1 MARYIGPT
9 CKLSRRE
16 GVDLMTK
23 SAFKPLNAK
32 CKAETPPGMHGGK
45 RQRLSDYGKM
55 LREKQKFRRRY
66 GVLER
71 QFRRYYKMA
80 TVKKGS
86 TGENLFQILESRL
99 DNVVFRAGFASTVN
113 EARQIIGHKHIC
125 VNGQVVN
132 IPSYQVQ
139 PGDVVSVRE
148 KAKSHARIQ
157 AAVALAQQ
165 RPQVEWISVDSKQ
178 LSSQFNSFPTINDM
192 PPEYAIQLVIEFYS
206 K

>member
-1 MARYIGPT
+1 MARYTGPT

-16 GVDLMTK
+16 GVDLMNK

-32 CKAETPPGMHGGK
+32 CKADTPPGMHGAK

-80 TVKKGS
+80 AAQKGS
-86 TGENLFQILESRL
+86 SGENLFQILESRL
-99 DNVVFRAGFASTVN
+99 DNVVFRAGFASTVS
-113 EARQIIGHKHIC
+113 EARQIISHKHIL
-125 VNGQVVN
+125 VNDKVVN
-132 IPSYQVQ
+132 IPSYLVQ
-139 PGDVVSVRE
+139 AGDTISVRS
-148 KAKSHARIQ
+148 KAKNHARIQ

-165 RPQVEWISVDSKQ
+165 RPQVEWISVDNKQ
-178 LSSQFNSFPTINDM
+178 LTSQFNSYPTINDL
-192 PPEYAIQLVIEFYS
+192 PPEYVVQLVVEFYS

>member
-23 SAFKPLNAK
+23 SALKPLSAK
-32 CKAETPPGMHGGK
+32 CKVDTPPGMHGSK

-80 TVKKGS
+80 AAQKGS
-86 TGENLFQILESRL
+86 TGENLFKILESRL
-99 DNVVFRAGFASTVN
+99 DNVVFRAGFASTVS
-113 EARQIIGHKHIC
+113 EARQIISHKHILI
-125 VNGQVVN
+125 NDQVVN
-132 IPSYQVQ
+132 IPSYLVQ
-139 PGDVVSVRE
+139 PGDTVTVRN

-157 AAVALAQQ
+157 AAVALSEQ
-165 RPQVEWISVDSKQ
+165 RPEVDWISVDSK
-178 LSSQFNSFPTINDM
+178 LLATQFNNYPTINDL
-192 PPEYAIQLVIEFYS
+192 PPEYVIQLVVELYS